1 MTSKLRLLLLLS
13 AAYHSKIQLRMFI
26 LQANYKSQL
35 PNLTSQAN
43 DNCQLPNLTSQAK
56 CTVPKHKPKRKL
68 TILKRK
74 LTSRAF
80 LRHRKAQV
88 FVFRR
93 YIASRLFLFY
103 LLFSILSSFFFFRRS
118 WGDALRAEIGFVQ
131 VLCAS
136 CSAQVALRK
145 LL

>member
-56 CTVPKHKPKRKL
+56 CTVPKHKPNFRVL
-68 TILKRK
+68 L
-74 LTSRAF
+74 
-80 LRHRKAQV
+80 HYPKAQANFSGV
-88 FVFRR
+88 SS
-93 YIASRLFLFY
+93 AS
-103 LLFSILSSFFFFRRS
+103 
-118 WGDALRAEIGFVQ
+118 
-131 VLCAS
+131 
-136 CSAQVALRK
+136 
-145 LL
+145 